1 MAWGTPGPGLP
12 LEMGFTVD
20 AVTVQVST
28 GRDGWVRCRGGSGSG
43 QDSVVHCGDGV
54 DGVSLSQHL
63 LATLDRDNVL
73 GRE

>member
-12 LEMGFTVD
+12 LAIG
-20 AVTVQVST
+20 VTVQVS
-28 GRDGWVRCRGGSGSG
+28 RDGWARCRGGSGSG
-43 QDSVVHCGDGV
+43 KDSVDHCGDGV